1 MAREQY
7 YSGEYKGH
15 TAQHGYETTESMC
28 ERAKENRPI
37 PEPYDYNKAHFDSY
51 PPASPGA
58 TVQAERKVYMPKEL
72 GMGYG
77 LSNSR
82 SVPVPSPFT
91 KQLAYIHE
99 ALNTLDTELAILF
112 DKLERVMEQG
122 THTPPN
128 YIPEVSFDAMEQG
141 VTTVDQEMI
150 NIKVRVNKLSMKL
163 VDLSSR
169 VVI

>member
-1 MAREQY
+1 MDRR
-7 YSGEYKGH
+7 
-15 TAQHGYETTESMC
+15 YEEA
-28 ERAKENRPI
+28 AK
-37 PEPYDYNKAHFDSY
+37 KVY
-51 PPASPGA
+51 PPASA
-58 TVQAERKVYMPKEL
+58 TMERAVNMPKEL

-112 DKLERVMEQG
+112 DKLERVMEEG

-150 NIKVRVNKLSMKL
+150 NIKERIRKAVTRLA
-163 VDLSSR
+163 DLNSR